1 MEEGVVVLHHLLLLV
16 AAVVVAAAEATVSTS
31 AITITSFH
39 FVVPTKGK
47 VVKNI
52 LILKDDEGAEGNG

>member
-16 AAVVVAAAEATVSTS
+16 AAVVVAVAEATVSTS

-39 FVVPTKGK
+39 FVVTTKGTSSK
-47 VVKNI
+47 KYSDF
-52 LILKDDEGAEGNG
+52 KGRRKR